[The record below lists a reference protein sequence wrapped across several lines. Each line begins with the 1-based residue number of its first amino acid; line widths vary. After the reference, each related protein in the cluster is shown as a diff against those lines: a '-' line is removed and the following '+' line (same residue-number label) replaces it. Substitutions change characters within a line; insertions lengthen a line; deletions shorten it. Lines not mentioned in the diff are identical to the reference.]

1 MKKQNRKAIS
11 SNKQMH
17 DRFEI
22 RHQLGSRLALHWRVK
37 AKQLLSL
44 GILNKIRDFKQKITF
59 MVGILLFSKS

>member
-1 MKKQNRKAIS
+1 
-11 SNKQMH
+11 MH